1 MADYSAQ
8 ISDSLVF
15 RKAGIADI
23 EPISFILRMAV
34 ARMLAEGKQQWD
46 ENYPNEKHI
55 RSDIESGV
63 GFVLE
68 NSGNIIA
75 YGAVVFTGE
84 PAYTHLDGTWLS
96 NGKYVVVHR
105 LAVSQHI
112 RGNGIGRTFMLAVE
126 DFARSIGV
134 RSFKIDTNFDN
145 FAMLR
150 LLDRLRF
157 TYCGEIQYERG
168 TRRAFEKLI

>member
-96 NGKYVVVHR
+96 NGNT
-105 LAVSQHI
+105 LSSTASPSVSTSEATASDAPSCSLSKTLPVQSVSEALKSTPTSTI
-112 RGNGIGRTFMLAVE
+112 SPCSASSTASDSLIAAKSN
-126 DFARSIGV
+126 
-134 RSFKIDTNFDN
+134 
-145 FAMLR
+145 
-150 LLDRLRF
+150 
-157 TYCGEIQYERG
+157 
-168 TRRAFEKLI
+168 TREAPDAPLKN

>member
-1 MADYSAQ
+1 MTEYSAQ

-15 RKAGIADI
+15 RKAVISDI
-23 EPISFILRMAV
+23 QPISAILRMAV

-46 ENYPNEKHI
+46 ENYPNEKHV

-68 NSGNIIA
+68 NSGKIIA

-84 PAYTHLDGTWLS
+84 PAYSQLDGTWLS
-96 NGKYVVVHR
+96 DGKYVVVHR

-126 DFARSIGV
+126 DFARSLGV

-145 FAMLR
+145 SAMLR

-168 TRRAFEKLI
+168 SRQAFEKLI